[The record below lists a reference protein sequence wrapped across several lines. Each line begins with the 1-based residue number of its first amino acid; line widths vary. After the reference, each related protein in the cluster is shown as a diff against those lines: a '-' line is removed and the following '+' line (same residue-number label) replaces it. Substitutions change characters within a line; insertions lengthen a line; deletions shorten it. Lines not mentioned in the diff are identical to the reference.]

1 MGLIPELAVDNGRVL
16 SWVGDALVRGFA
28 NVNPVVEELIEHS
41 LIEQVAVAVGGARRD
56 QLPASSVADFSWT
69 NLLKIDRT
77 RTASA
82 SRMMSLRSRT
92 S

>member
-1 MGLIPELAVDNGRVL
+1 MPKHI
-16 SWVGDALVRGFA
+16 GDALVHGFA

-41 LIEQVAVAVGGARRD
+41 LIEQVAVAVGGGAATSSR
-56 QLPASSVADFSWT
+56 ASSVADFSWT